1 LVVVWHRRI
10 NSLAGQKHIGVY
22 KLIQHLTKEQGEVN
36 ARIEDI
42 ITGRDKSPKKWDYI
56 EREKCY

>member
-1 LVVVWHRRI
+1 
-10 NSLAGQKHIGVY
+10 VY